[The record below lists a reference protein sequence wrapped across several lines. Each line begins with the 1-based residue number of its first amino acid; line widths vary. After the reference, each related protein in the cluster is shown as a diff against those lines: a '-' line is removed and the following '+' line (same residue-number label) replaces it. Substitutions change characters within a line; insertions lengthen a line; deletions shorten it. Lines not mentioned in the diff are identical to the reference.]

1 MSTLNPRE
9 RERLLDLLADRA
21 VGELA
26 PADAAELADLM
37 ARAPDEAGYEDLVG
51 GLILAADDPDA
62 GDMPPALRSGLLGKG
77 ERMVGPGVAGR
88 IDAPAASRGA
98 PAAAAT
104 PGQGGWVGWVAAAAA
119 IVLAAIGWL
128 RPPASPMVPSLPT
141 PAQRLMALEAEPD
154 TRIIPLEGQG
164 ELAAAGK
171 AGEIVWNA
179 RLQEGFLRLTSLP
192 DNDPGQA
199 QYQLWIFD
207 KTRETYA
214 VDGGVFNVARPG
226 AGEVVV
232 PFEPKL
238 GVGDAA
244 AFAVTRERPGGVV
257 VTDQSGLVLL
267 APVPEGEG

>member
-1 MSTLNPRE
+1 MSTLNPME
-9 RERLLDLLADRA
+9 QERLLDLLADRA
-21 VGELA
+21 VGELS
-26 PADAAELADLM
+26 PADAAELAELLS
-37 ARAPDEAGYEDLVG
+37 RAPDEAGFEQLVG
-51 GLILAADDPDA
+51 GLLLAADDPGE
-62 GDMPPALRSGLLGKG
+62 GDMPGTLRAGLQGKG
-77 ERMVGPGVAGR
+77 ERMVGPATAGR
-88 IDAPAASRGA
+88 IGPGSAPAGA
-98 PAAAAT
+98 GPA
-104 PGQGGWVGWVAAAAA
+104 QGGWVGWVAAAAA

-128 RPPASPMVPSLPT
+128 RPPASPMRPSLPT

-154 TRIIPLEGQG
+154 TQIIPFEGQG
-164 ELAAAGK
+164 ELAATGR
-171 AGEIVWNA
+171 AGEIVWNK
-179 RLQEGFLRLTSLP
+179 RLQEGFLRLSALP
-192 DNDPGQA
+192 DNNPTEA

-244 AFAVTRERPGGVV
+244 AFAVTKERPGGVV

-267 APVPEGEG
+267 APVPPGEG